1 MKELLKR
8 MKKSQVVFLKK
19 DIEKIIN
26 EFENEFDKNIMDILD
41 AINKDYKKYN
51 LKISTEELRE
61 QIKEIKEQPIYI
73 TETVETNCIVD
84 GIGNVV
90 TIFNG
95 KPNIT
100 LSMILNAIKTHN
112 RMLLCADNKFET
124 SEIIVRIMKNVLK
137 NNNQSEFIIDVND
150 GYQEVFSNQ
159 EYIDKIIFIGSKY
172 DYNNIRKR
180 VYVDTEYNGYGYITL
195 FYDNDD
201 CITSVQNMK
210 MYALNNL
217 IELEIYNGE
226 IQEDIEKI
234 NYLKLNDTVVIYSKD
249 KNSIIKWIVEI
260 KANKIYVNKNP
271 LAKYKFEISQKSFI
285 KNKKIMLYN

>member
-26 EFENEFDKNIMDILD
+26 DFENEFEKNIMDVLD

-84 GIGNVV
+84 GIGNIVA
-90 TIFNG
+90 IFNG

-137 NNNQSEFIIDVND
+137 NNNQSELIIDINE
-150 GYQEVFSNQ
+150 GYQEVFSSQ

-172 DYNNIRKR
+172 EYNNIRKKL
-180 VYVDTEYNGYGYITL
+180 YVDIEYNGYGYITL

-201 CITSVQNMK
+201 CITSIQNMK

-217 IELEIYNGE
+217 IELEIYHGE
-226 IQEDIEKI
+226 IQEDIERI

-260 KANKIYVNKNP
+260 KAEKIYVNKNP

>member
-26 EFENEFDKNIMDILD
+26 EFENEFEKNIMDILD

-137 NNNQSEFIIDVND
+137 NNNQSEFIIDVNE

-180 VYVDTEYNGYGYITL
+180 LYVDTEYNGYGYITL

>member
-26 EFENEFDKNIMDILD
+26 DFEKEFEKNIMDILD
-41 AINKDYKKYN
+41 SINKDYKKYN
-51 LKISTEELRE
+51 LKINTEELRE
-61 QIKEIKEQPIYI
+61 QIQEIKQQPIYI

-84 GIGNVV
+84 GIGNIVA
-90 TIFNG
+90 IFNG

-137 NNNQSEFIIDVND
+137 NNNQSELIIDINE
-150 GYQEVFSNQ
+150 GYQEVFSSQ

-172 DYNNIRKR
+172 EYNNIRKKL
-180 VYVDTEYNGYGYITL
+180 YVDIEHNGYGYITL

-201 CITSVQNMK
+201 CITSIQNMK

-217 IELEIYNGE
+217 IELEIYHGE
-226 IQEDIEKI
+226 IQEDIERI

-260 KANKIYVNKNP
+260 KAEKIYVNKNP

>member
-26 EFENEFDKNIMDILD
+26 DFENEFEKNIMDVLD

-61 QIKEIKEQPIYI
+61 QIQEIKQQPIYI

-84 GIGNVV
+84 GIGTIV

-137 NNNQSEFIIDVND
+137 NNNQSELIIDVNE
-150 GYQEVFSNQ
+150 GYQEVFSSQ

-172 DYNNIRKR
+172 DYNNIRKKL
-180 VYVDTEYNGYGYITL
+180 YVDIEYNGYGYITL

-201 CITSVQNMK
+201 CITSIQNMK

-217 IELEIYNGE
+217 IELEIYHGE
-226 IQEDIEKI
+226 IQEDIERI

-260 KANKIYVNKNP
+260 KAEKIYVNKNP

>member
-26 EFENEFDKNIMDILD
+26 DFENEFEKNIMDILD
-41 AINKDYKKYN
+41 SINKDYKKYN
-51 LKISTEELRE
+51 LKINTEELRE
-61 QIKEIKEQPIYI
+61 QIQEIKQQPIYI

-84 GIGNVV
+84 GIGNIVA
-90 TIFNG
+90 IFNG

-137 NNNQSEFIIDVND
+137 NNNQSELIIDINE
-150 GYQEVFSNQ
+150 GYQEVFSSQ

-172 DYNNIRKR
+172 EYNNIRKKL
-180 VYVDTEYNGYGYITL
+180 YVDIEHNGYGYITL

-201 CITSVQNMK
+201 CITSIQNMK

-217 IELEIYNGE
+217 IELEIYHGE
-226 IQEDIEKI
+226 IQEDIERI

-260 KANKIYVNKNP
+260 KAEKIYVNKNP

>member
-90 TIFNG
+90 TIYNG

-217 IELEIYNGE
+217 IELEIYHGE

>member
-1 MKELLKR
+1 MKELLKK
-8 MKKSQVVFLKK
+8 MNQSQVVFLKK

-26 EFENEFDKNIMDILD
+26 EFEDEFDKNIMDILD

-51 LKISTEELRE
+51 LKISTEELRK
-61 QIKEIKEQPIYI
+61 QIKEVKEQPIYI

-100 LSMILNAIKTHN
+100 LTMILNAIKTHN

-124 SEIIVRIMKNVLK
+124 SEIIVKIMKKVLK
-137 NNNQSEFIIDVND
+137 NNNQSELIIDVNE

-180 VYVDTEYNGYGYITL
+180 LYVDIEYNGYGYITL

-201 CITSVQNMK
+201 CITSIQNMK

-217 IELEIYNGE
+217 IELEIYRGDIE
-226 IQEDIEKI
+226 EDIERI
-234 NYLKLNDTVVIYSKD
+234 NYLKLNDTVAIYSKD
-249 KNSIIKWIVEI
+249 KNNIIKWIVRI
-260 KANKIYVNKNP
+260 KADKIYINKNP

-285 KNKKIMLYN
+285 KNKKIY

>member
-26 EFENEFDKNIMDILD
+26 EFENEFEKNIMDILD

-90 TIFNG
+90 TIYNG

>member
-90 TIFNG
+90 TIYNG

>member
-26 EFENEFDKNIMDILD
+26 EFENEFEKNIMDILD

-180 VYVDTEYNGYGYITL
+180 LYVDTEYNGYGYITL

>member
-217 IELEIYNGE
+217 IELEIYHGE